1 MAVKPVTLKDVAQKA
16 GVSITT
22 VSHVINKTRY
32 VSPSATESVEEAI
45 KELNYVHNLAARTLK
60 KRKSNVI
67 GIMMSGMSNP
77 FFLEILQGI
86 ESVLKEKR
94 YLMILGNA
102 GDQLT
107 DQEKQINVFSSW
119 GVDGIITYGQGYQMI
134 REKYDMSNCPIVCIE
149 TPGGDAV
156 DSVIMDARQ
165 VVYESITDMIKS
177 GYREIGCIYGIADA
191 VTTIE
196 RIEGYKEALRD
207 NKITVREEYIRC
219 GDSTLAGGYRETNW
233 FLDNTGLKALFVG
246 NNMMT

>member
-32 VSPSATESVEEAI
+32 VSPSATELVEEAI

-77 FFLEILQGI
+77 YFLEILQGI
-86 ESVLKEKR
+86 ESVLKEKG

-149 TPGGDAV
+149 TLGGDAV

-219 GDSTLAGGYRETNW
+219 GESTLAGGYRETNW
-233 FLDNTGLKALFVG
+233 FLDNTGLKALFCRE
-246 NNMMT
+246 

>member
-107 DQEKQINVFSSW
+107 DQEKQIRI
-119 GVDGIITYGQGYQMI
+119 DGGIY
-134 REKYDMSNCPIVCIE
+134 YD
-149 TPGGDAV
+149 
-156 DSVIMDARQ
+156 R
-165 VVYESITDMIKS
+165 
-177 GYREIGCIYGIADA
+177 
-191 VTTIE
+191 
-196 RIEGYKEALRD
+196 L
-207 NKITVREEYIRC
+207 
-219 GDSTLAGGYRETNW
+219 
-233 FLDNTGLKALFVG
+233 
-246 NNMMT
+246 